1 MDNLYLDIE
10 NIIDN
15 NIPLISNLANVSALL
30 NKLDD
35 INWVGF
41 YLVKNDFL
49 YLGPFQ
55 GDVAC
60 TIIKKGKGVCG
71 TSLEKRE
78 TIIVDDVTK
87 IKNHIA
93 CSSKTRSEI
102 VVPIFK
108 NKKVVALIDV
118 DSTSLSRFTN
128 NEKEFLEKVAVLLS
142 KLF

>member
-1 MDNLYLDIE
+1 MNNLYLDIE

-71 TSLEKRE
+71 TSLKKRE

-102 VVPIFK
+102 VVPILK

>member
-78 TIIVDDVTK
+78 TVIVDDVTK

>member
-30 NKLDD
+30 NKLND

-128 NEKEFLEKVAVLLS
+128 NEKEFLEKVAILLS

>member
-60 TIIKKGKGVCG
+60 TIIKKGRGVCG